1 MPTTLERSHTVRLR
15 PILAPVPRP
24 APERHRE
31 PPRDESFVDRLYRMG
46 VEGRLSAYRA
56 GELSHRECTIWAARF
71 PDEVPLVNNELEW
84 IALRAADLD

>member
-1 MPTTLERSHTVRLR
+1 MPTTLERSQTLRLR
-15 PILAPVPRP
+15 PVLVPVPGA
-24 APERHRE
+24 APQRHRE

-84 IALRAADLD
+84 IALYAE